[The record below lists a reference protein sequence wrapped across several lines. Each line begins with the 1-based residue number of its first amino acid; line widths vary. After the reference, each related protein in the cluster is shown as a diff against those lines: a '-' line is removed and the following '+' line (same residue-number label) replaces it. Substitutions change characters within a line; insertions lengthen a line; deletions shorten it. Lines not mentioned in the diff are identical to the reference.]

1 MWRVPNLIWS
11 KESDLDLWT
20 VVSLCVVCECV
31 CVVCVCVCVVR
42 VCVWCVCVSVSV
54 SVCGYECV
62 CLLSVCFHMIKQDYI
77 QSTSDLP
84 SDSLHKTNKMYVHVS
99 IDVASQYKLL
109 HTVCLCHSCVK

>member
-1 MWRVPNLIWS
+1 MALPFQCEVIVCTCMSSLLIF
-11 KESDLDLWT
+11 T
-20 VVSLCVVCECV
+20 VYCV
-31 CVVCVCVCVVR
+31 CVS
-42 VCVWCVCVSVSV
+42 VCVSVSV